1 MTTIMT
7 TASAASRSLDLA
19 AMPYAAPA
27 PAEMDDPSRDIRFGL
42 VVAIVFF
49 VLFLG
54 WAALAPLDAAA
65 MTSGKLVVAGQRQ
78 TVQHREGGV
87 VTQIFVREGA
97 KVERGQVLV
106 RLAGADVRAQERAL
120 SAQVIG
126 LLAQRARL
134 HAEQAGQDAIS
145 APPEFAALPPEDR
158 AAAAEA
164 LQIQQAQLRTR
175 KAVLSAQRGALGER
189 TSQANSQG
197 QGYTRQL
204 AAIETQLGLI
214 NEELNGMR
222 EAAAKGFVSQNR
234 IRALEREKAALE
246 GQRGQYTATVAQTH
260 GQAGE
265 SRLQALEA
273 QSSYMERIASELREV
288 EVSLNDALPK
298 LAAAR
303 DLLARTEIRAPVSG
317 TVVGLTV
324 FTPGGVIEPGQKLM
338 DIVPDKAALT
348 IESKLAVTDGDDV
361 HAGQRAMVH
370 FDTLHDRALAPL
382 NGSVSRVSADAFTD
396 EKTGASFYT
405 VEVTVPASELDR
417 VEKTNGSTALRA
429 GTPVSVVIP
438 IRERT
443 ALQYAFEPLSMAFR
457 RSFGEH

>member
-1 MTTIMT
+1 MMTTT
-7 TASAASRSLDLA
+7 TSTALDLA
-19 AMPYAAPA
+19 ARPYDA
-27 PAEMDDPSRDIRFGL
+27 PAETMMDDPARDIRFGL
-42 VVAIVFF
+42 AVAILFF

-54 WAALAPLDAAA
+54 WAAFAPLDAAA
-65 MTSGKLVVAGQRQ
+65 MASGKLAVAGQRQ

-87 VTQIFVREGA
+87 VTQILVREGA
-97 KVERGQVLV
+97 KVDRGQVLI

-134 HAEQAGQDAIS
+134 HAEQAGQTAIT
-145 APPEFAALPPEDR
+145 APPEFADLAPEDR
-158 AAAAEA
+158 AAAQQA

-175 KAVLSAQRGALGER
+175 KAVLNAQRGALGER

-204 AAIETQLGLI
+204 AAIDTQLRLI

-265 SRLQALEA
+265 SQLQALEA
-273 QSSYMERIASELREV
+273 QSSYMERIATELREV

-303 DLLARTEIRAPVSG
+303 DQLARTEIRSPVSG

-348 IESKLAVTDGDDV
+348 IEAKLAVSDGDDV
-361 HAGQRAMVH
+361 HVGQQALVH
-370 FDTLHDRALAPL
+370 FDALHDRTLAPL
-382 NGSVSRVSADAFTD
+382 VGSISRVSADAFTD
-396 EKTGASFYT
+396 EKTGAPFYT
-405 VEVTVPASELDR
+405 VEVTVPAAELER
-417 VEKTNGSTALRA
+417 VEETHGRSGLRA

-443 ALQYAFEPLSMAFR
+443 ALQYAFEPLSAAFR